1 MEQIW
6 VLIPLSGI
14 WLGPLMYWMHIKE
27 KKIGLTSELAAEKAT
42 HYTTRMIEL
51 EERLKVLER
60 IVTDG
65 GYDTA
70 VQIEALRTPTLQG
83 SKVQ

>member
-27 KKIGLTSELAAEKAT
+27 KKIGVTSELAAEKAT
-42 HYTTRMIEL
+42 RYTKRMAEL
-51 EERLKVLER
+51 EDRLEVLER
-60 IVTDG
+60 IITDG
-65 GYDTA
+65 GYETA
-70 VQIEALRTPTLQG
+70 VQIEALRTPALQG
-83 SKVQ
+83 SKIQ